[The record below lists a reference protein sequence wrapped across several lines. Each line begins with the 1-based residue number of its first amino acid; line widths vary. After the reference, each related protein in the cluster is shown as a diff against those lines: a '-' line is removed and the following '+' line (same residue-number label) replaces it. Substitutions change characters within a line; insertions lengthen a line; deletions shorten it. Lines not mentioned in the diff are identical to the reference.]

1 MSRSNAAS
9 RYLLNPNGIDTDE
22 LQLFELEPFA
32 AADLLQ
38 ARQLESQ
45 FIVSNAISPVIRRLL
60 AAEEITLV
68 DFQRADAYVV
78 LLPELTKLI
87 VPAGVGNLAHNLP
100 TVDMRVLA
108 FTAIVAVRE
117 DPHPEDALPEWHHA
131 SGIRAGRPS
140 ASGFHCA
147 VSGPGPSAVRPEPR
161 ANLTRYHGVLACAA
175 RLKPPLAKAG
185 YTSQARERHVTTGAN
200 GTGRLEAL

>member
-1 MSRSNAAS
+1 
-9 RYLLNPNGIDTDE
+9 
-22 LQLFELEPFA
+22 
-32 AADLLQ
+32 
-38 ARQLESQ
+38 
-45 FIVSNAISPVIRRLL
+45 
-60 AAEEITLV
+60 V

-175 RLKPPLAKAG
+175 RLKPPLARAG
-185 YTSQARERHVTTGAN
+185 HTSQTRLSSKRRTAVLRTT
-200 GTGRLEAL
+200 TSCPITRGRLLPLFAGKGAR